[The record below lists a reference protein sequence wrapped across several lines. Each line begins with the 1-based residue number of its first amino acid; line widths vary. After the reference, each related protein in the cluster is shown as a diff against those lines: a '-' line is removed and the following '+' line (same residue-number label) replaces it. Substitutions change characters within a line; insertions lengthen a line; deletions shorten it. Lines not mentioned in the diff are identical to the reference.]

1 MSDALQERVKAQI
14 GRAQKKIEEID
25 FTHWPNQEVKSAAML
40 VLESLAFDYSDERR
54 NLILAEA
61 IGLLQTQLLKGLAE
75 QQKKMQSTA
84 SCVVYKLTGTAEL
97 PSEIEQPLHSI

>member
-1 MSDALQERVKAQI
+1 MSDALQERVKTQI
-14 GRAQKKIEEID
+14 ARAQKKIEEID
-25 FTHWPNQEVKSAAML
+25 FTHWPNQEVKSAAMY

-61 IGLLQTQLLKGLAE
+61 IGMLQAQLLNGLTQ

-84 SCVVYKLTGTAEL
+84 NYVVHKLTGTAEL
-97 PSEIEQPLHSI
+97 PSQIEQPLD